1 MIKLVSQR
9 IGFSLAALLA
19 AGQGHALAEP
29 TLDKLLATVNVTGT
43 LTCSHVELKL
53 NRPVNVTGS
62 DPAEKALDI
71 AVHIEPL
78 ATTLPTETGQS
89 LKEAASVPPQNPAGI
104 GGVVYDPAATQGPVI
119 HFVFSKVMAYH
130 IKRDD
135 DNRHIVI
142 DVADMP
148 SAEKCLGFKPSD
160 ANQATKTDLKKS
172 LDSADQ
178 PPSSQTSGQDA
189 ETALSDG
196 KKQLAAGDFNRAT
209 AFFTKATTL
218 GTGRVKQDAQ
228 EMLGLSHERAG
239 QLAFAKAEYDTYLNL
254 YPTGADAT
262 RVKGRRDA
270 VIAAMDDQAN
280 KQFALRQAKTAG
292 TLTSNI
298 SGKGDALAPGQIG
311 TGVLATNLG
320 LRSNLTEPPKDPKAW
335 TWTKNGSLAQ
345 SYYRDDNFTPLVPG
359 SSALDQHRVYQNQAL
374 STADGFI
381 RGENQDYAIEGRA
394 SAVNSQ
400 GFGDQANIANSS
412 LSTVYV
418 DGKLKGPKI
427 GLRVGRQS
435 KSTGGVFGRFDGA
448 VATYEGIQNFKWQ
461 AVGGAP
467 VYSSNANPFSDGR
480 YIFGSSLEYNSPKK
494 DWSASIYAIEQNVGD
509 IVDRRAI
516 GGDGRFIG
524 EKFSVFGAA
533 DYDIFFMELN
543 NAYATGTWLPRQG
556 TSLYA
561 TVDYRKLPFL
571 LASNALQG
579 QSQLTLQS
587 LVDAVGLNNVNQWA
601 GDRTSSS
608 QSLSVGASQQLSEKW
623 QVSADSTLSY
633 YTGTPPS
640 GGVLGTPDPGFDFY
654 AAVSING
661 SGIFRANDT
670 ISGGLRFADSA
681 SNRGY
686 MIDGAYRFAIND
698 QLRFGPRM
706 QLQLRTSKTSDQATY
721 SILPSI
727 SASYRINKNWT
738 LESEIGARWINTVT
752 AGVGNQSLDILA
764 SAGYRYEFQ

>member
-1 MIKLVSQR
+1 MAKLVLKR
-9 IGFSLAALLA
+9 IGLSLAALVA
-19 AGQGHALAEP
+19 AGQSHALAEP

-43 LTCSHVELKL
+43 STCSHVELKL
-53 NRPVNVTGS
+53 NRPVNVTGA

-78 ATTLPTETGQS
+78 ATTLPTETGKS
-89 LKEAASVPPQNPAGI
+89 LKEAASVPPQNAAGI

-142 DVADMP
+142 DVTDVAT
-148 SAEKCLGFKPSD
+148 AEKCLGFKPSVAD
-160 ANQATKTDLKKS
+160 QGPKTDLKKS
-172 LDSADQ
+172 LDNPDQ
-178 PPSSQTSGQDA
+178 APDAQGSGQDA

-209 AFFTKATTL
+209 AFFTKAASL
-218 GTGRVKQDAQ
+218 GSGRVKQDAQ

-239 QLAFAKAEYDTYLNL
+239 QLAFAKAEYDTYLSQ
-254 YPTGADAT
+254 YPTGPDAT

-280 KQFALRQAKTAG
+280 KQFALRQAS
-292 TLTSNI
+292 TLTSNGA
-298 SGKGDALAPGQIG
+298 GKGDATLTPGN
-311 TGVLATNLG
+311 GVLASNLG
-320 LRSNLTEPPKDPKAW
+320 LKSNLGEPPKDPKAW
-335 TWTKNGSLAQ
+335 TWTKNGSISQ
-345 SYYRDDNFTPLVPG
+345 TYYRDDNFSPLTPGGNVM
-359 SSALDQHRVYQNQAL
+359 DQHRVFQNQAL
-374 STADGFI
+374 STGDFFI
-381 RGENQDYAIEGRA
+381 RGENQDYAVEGRA
-394 SAVNSQ
+394 SAVNVQ
-400 GFGDQANIANSS
+400 GIGEQANIANSS

-418 DGKLKGPKI
+418 DGKLKGPKL

-448 VATYEGIQNFKWQ
+448 VVTWEGIKDFKWQ

-467 VYSSNANPFSDGR
+467 VYNSNANPFSDGR
-480 YIFGSSLEYNSPKK
+480 YIFGTSLEYNSPKK

-509 IVDRRAI
+509 IVDRRAVGGEGRYI
-516 GGDGRFIG
+516 GSKG
-524 EKFSVFGAA
+524 SVYTAA

-543 NAYATGTWLPRQG
+543 NAYVTGTWLPRQG
-556 TSLYA
+556 TSVYA
-561 TVDYRKLPFL
+561 TADYRKLPFL
-571 LASNALQG
+571 LTSNALQG

-587 LVDAVGLNNVNQWA
+587 LVDAVGLDAVNQWA

-608 QSLSVGASQQLSEKW
+608 QSLSVGASQQLNDKW
-623 QVSADSTLSY
+623 QASLDSTLSY

-654 AAVSING
+654 ASLSING
-661 SGIFRANDT
+661 SGIFRTNDT
-670 ISGGLRFADSA
+670 LSGGLRYATSA
-681 SNRGY
+681 SSTGY
-686 MIDGAYRFAIND
+686 MIDGAYRFQVND
-698 QLRFGPRM
+698 KLRFGPRL
-706 QLQLRTSKTSDQATY
+706 QLQMRTSKTSDQVQY
-721 SILPSI
+721 SVLPSVNM
-727 SASYRINKNWT
+727 SYRVNKNWT
-738 LESEIGARWINTVT
+738 LESEVGARWINTVN

-764 SAGYRYEFQ
+764 SAGYRFEFQ